1 MDDEYKR
8 SLYDALT
15 KIYRKNPDGVAASF
29 APKLSPYSGL
39 AVFNESG
46 GPRMGVGWDETVFEG
61 MGMSEEEIDKELEGI
76 FRTEK
81 RFRDNEYTKSQL
93 DFFKNE
99 GQFAHEYL
107 MKKAALNDVNMK
119 DIINFLH
126 SVDRRK

>member
-1 MDDEYKR
+1 MDDQYKR
-8 SLYDALT
+8 SLYDRLT
-15 KIYRKNPDGVAASF
+15 KIYRKNFDGYATSY

-46 GPRMGVGWDETVFEG
+46 VSRMGAGWDETDFEG
-61 MGMSEEEIDKELEGI
+61 LGMSEKEIAKELEGI
-76 FRTEK
+76 FKTEK
-81 RFRDNEYTKSQL
+81 KYRDNEYTESDL
-93 DFFKNE
+93 SFFKNQ

-107 MKKAALNDVNMK
+107 MKKAALDSVNIR